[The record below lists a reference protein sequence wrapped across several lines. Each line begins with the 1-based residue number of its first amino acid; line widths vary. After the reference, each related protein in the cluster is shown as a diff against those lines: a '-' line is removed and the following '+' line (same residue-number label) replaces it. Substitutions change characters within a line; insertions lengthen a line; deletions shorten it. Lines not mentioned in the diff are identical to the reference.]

1 MKNVHSI
8 LIMLLLIIVGCGK
21 NNQPANELSTIDV
34 TAKYPYKELILQ
46 DFMDVEYIPL
56 ETTDE
61 FLCMG
66 SLWGVGKNIIIATN
80 FNNDGNIFIF
90 DRKGKALKRIN
101 RKGQGNEEYS
111 SYSRIILDEEKE
123 EIFVNNSFA
132 KKIQVYDLEGN
143 FKRDLLIKKEFS
155 LFEMYNFDKDN
166 LICHDDFPGTTGQSF
181 MLISKQDGSITQEIT
196 IPFNEKKSI
205 YVRIEDKTVE
215 GQYFVYSPQCKHPI
229 MPYFND
235 YILTEYSADTLYQYL
250 PDHTLIPLIART
262 PSIQSMNPEVILLP
276 SLFTDRYYFM
286 DAIEKTIE
294 FSTTNLLYDKQ
305 EKAFFRS
312 KVYNGDY
319 TNEEKVYLNSRRP
332 INGEIPSWQ
341 HLEAADLIRDYG
353 RGRLKGKLKEIA
365 AELKEDSNPVIM
377 LIKQKQK

>member
-8 LIMLLLIIVGCGK
+8 LIMLLLIIAGCGK
-21 NNQPANELSTIDV
+21 NNQPANELSTVDV

-166 LICHDDFPGTTGQSF
+166 LI
-181 MLISKQDGSITQEIT
+181 
-196 IPFNEKKSI
+196 
-205 YVRIEDKTVE
+205 
-215 GQYFVYSPQCKHPI
+215 
-229 MPYFND
+229 
-235 YILTEYSADTLYQYL
+235 
-250 PDHTLIPLIART
+250 
-262 PSIQSMNPEVILLP
+262 
-276 SLFTDRYYFM
+276 
-286 DAIEKTIE
+286 
-294 FSTTNLLYDKQ
+294 
-305 EKAFFRS
+305 
-312 KVYNGDY
+312 
-319 TNEEKVYLNSRRP
+319 
-332 INGEIPSWQ
+332 
-341 HLEAADLIRDYG
+341 
-353 RGRLKGKLKEIA
+353 
-365 AELKEDSNPVIM
+365 
-377 LIKQKQK
+377 